1 MQEHRCHLGAVELN
15 YAEGL
20 ATGPPLVVL
29 HGGSARWQYGTQ
41 LLEALAPRWQIYA
54 LDLRGH
60 GRSGRVPGRYR
71 LRDYA
76 DDIVV
81 FLREVVREPA
91 AIYGHSL
98 GGEVALLAAA
108 SDPEGVRALIV
119 GDSPLS
125 SATSPARDPTHRA
138 MLHYWHDLAASDR
151 SPDEIAAALRTMP
164 LQSPDDT
171 ESRPAEVILG
181 AESPW
186 FDFMSVSL
194 HQLDPDTL
202 LAVMDDPAI
211 TMAGY
216 HMPAVLPAIPC
227 PTLLLQ
233 ADPAAGGLLS
243 DAEVAEA
250 LALLPDGHH
259 RRLTGIGHPLH
270 STHPAAICDEID
282 GFLSSPP
289 PEAPNITDSRDQ

>member
-1 MQEHRCHLGAVELN
+1 MLQEHRCHLATVELN
-15 YAEGL
+15 YAEGP
-20 ATGPPLVVL
+20 ASGPPLVVL
-29 HGGSARWQYGTQ
+29 HGGSARWQYGRQ
-41 LLEALAPRWQIYA
+41 LLEALAPRWHICA

-60 GRSGRVPGRYR
+60 GRSGWVSGRYH

-76 DDIVV
+76 GDIVA

-98 GGEVALLAAA
+98 GGEIALMAAA
-108 SDPEGVRALIV
+108 SYPEGVRALII

-125 SATSPARDPTHRA
+125 SAASPTRDPAHRA
-138 MLHYWHDLAASDR
+138 MLAYWHDLAASDR
-151 SPDEIAAALRTMP
+151 SPDEIAAALRAMP
-164 LQSPDDT
+164 LHTPGEAGPRS
-171 ESRPAEVILG
+171 AEAVLG

-186 FDFMSVSL
+186 FDFMSICL

-216 HMPAVLPAIPC
+216 DMPTILPAIPC
-227 PTLLLQ
+227 PALLIQ
-233 ADPAAGGLLS
+233 ADPADGGLLS

-250 LALLPDGHH
+250 LALLPRGQH
-259 RRLTGIGHPLH
+259 RLLTGIGHPLH
-270 STHPAAICDEID
+270 STRPAAICDEID
-282 GFLSSPP
+282 GFLTSLPP
-289 PEAPNITDSRDQ
+289 SLSITVTE